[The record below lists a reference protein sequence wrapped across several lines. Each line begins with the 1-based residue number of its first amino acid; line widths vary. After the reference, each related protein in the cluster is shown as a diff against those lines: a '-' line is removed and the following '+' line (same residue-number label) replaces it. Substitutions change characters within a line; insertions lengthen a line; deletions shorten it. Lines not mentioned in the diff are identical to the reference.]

1 MGPQVILGL
10 SSDPLLLLALR
21 YRIVFAQHFMEWMVR
36 IVKKHSTLFAV
47 LVSLLLVAGCSSN
60 GISNMPPKSQAETGV
75 MAEYLIGPGDR
86 LNIFVWRHP
95 EVSIEVPVRP
105 DGRISSPLVEDL
117 VAVGKTPTQLA
128 RDIEKILS
136 VYIKQPRVTVI
147 ISGFGLASTQQIR
160 VVGEVA
166 QPQSL
171 QYRENITL
179 LDIMIAVGGLTDF
192 AAGNSA
198 SIIRTVDGKQQQ
210 FRVRLTDLLKD
221 GDIGANV
228 EMMPGDIIIVPEAW
242 F

>member
-1 MGPQVILGL
+1 MK
-10 SSDPLLLLALR
+10 
-21 YRIVFAQHFMEWMVR
+21 WMVL
-36 IVKKHSTLFAV
+36 IVKKSNPLFFG
-47 LVSLLLVAGCSSN
+47 LILMLLLGGCSSK
-60 GISNMPPKSQAETGV
+60 GVLDEPPATQPQHAA
-75 MAEYLIGPGDR
+75 MAQYLIGPGDS

-95 EVSIEVPVRP
+95 EVSIQVPVRP

-128 RDIEKILS
+128 RDIEKVLGI
-136 VYIKQPRVTVI
+136 YIKQPRVTVI
-147 ISGFGLASTQQIR
+147 IAGFGLASSQQIR

-171 QYRENITL
+171 QYKENITL
-179 LDIMIAVGGLTDF
+179 LDVMIAVGGITDF

-198 SIIRTVDGKQQQ
+198 SIIRTIDGKQQQ
-210 FRVRLTDLLKD
+210 FRVRLMDLLKD